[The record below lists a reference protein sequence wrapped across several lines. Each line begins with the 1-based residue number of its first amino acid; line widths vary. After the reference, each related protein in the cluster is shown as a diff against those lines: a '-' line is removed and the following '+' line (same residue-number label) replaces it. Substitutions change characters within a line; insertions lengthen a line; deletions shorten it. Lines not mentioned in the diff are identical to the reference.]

1 MWGSDRFKET
11 ERLKREVMDRLLFLS
26 KDDTVGDL
34 LSLLTRHGILCAPV
48 YDDDA
53 NMYPGL
59 ASIPPRSFVVFFLF
73 LLFVVAHTIFT
84 VCGVLPGLWGR
95 STCWTW

>member
-34 LSLLTRHGILCAPV
+34 LSLLTRHGILSAPV

-53 NMYPGL
+53 NMYRGF
-59 ASIPPRSFVVFFLF
+59 ASSSLFFVFLLF
-73 LLFVVAHTIFT
+73 LLFVLADTNFA

-95 STCWTW
+95 STCWT